1 MISLLLVMGVN
12 MPYLIECLR
21 GLDMGYQPFQGV
33 QVCDRL
39 NLGDD
44 GLRCLTEFKV
54 EHPGDAFN
62 QTLPSGSVWCL

>member
-1 MISLLLVMGVN
+1 
-12 MPYLIECLR
+12 
-21 GLDMGYQPFQGV
+21 
-33 QVCDRL
+33 L

-62 QTLPSGSVWCL
+62 QTRPSGSVWCSIMWFIVTFRSLDSGYCILLR